1 MGNISAKWKRNKEI
15 SFTKGSMF
23 VSALAAMVCFI
34 VYNVTGAKVMPDG
47 TLVEPFAL
55 MPIGYMISL
64 MFLISLICY
73 LVFLKKYRNN
83 TK

>member
-1 MGNISAKWKRNKEI
+1 
-15 SFTKGSMF
+15 
-23 VSALAAMVCFI
+23 MVCFI
-34 VYNVTGAKVMPDG
+34 VYIVTGAKVMPDG